1 MVKRPSIDR
10 KRLRELC
17 QYRDPRTGRDQRV
30 LQLIDDIRW
39 TNRKE
44 SLSDDTRR
52 QLDQL
57 GEHLRSEKIDFK
69 TGCSEFTWIMDE
81 EREYNPRIDLAD
93 QLLLALNEFKNSC
106 HDRPFENG
114 CDQLRSALLN
124 GEMDHECCREWFE
137 IMWVD
142 YFRSRCSWTE

>member
-1 MVKRPSIDR
+1 MSKHLQRFPDF
-10 KRLRELC
+10 C

-39 TNRKE
+39 TNRKR
-44 SLSDDTRR
+44 SISDDTRR

-81 EREYNPRIDLAD
+81 EREYNPTIDLDD

-106 HDRPFENG
+106 HDRSFENG
-114 CDQLRSALLN
+114 CEQLRSALLN
-124 GEMDHECCREWFE
+124 GEIDPERCREWFE
-137 IMWVD
+137 IMRVD
-142 YFRSRCSWTE
+142 YYRSRYSWTE

>member
-1 MVKRPSIDR
+1 MSKHPYTDPQCF
-10 KRLRELC
+10 LEFC
-17 QYRDPRTGRDQRV
+17 HYRDPRTGRDQRV

-39 TNRKE
+39 INREK

-57 GEHLRSEKIDFK
+57 EEDLRGMRMDFK

-81 EREYNPRIDLAD
+81 EREYNLTIDLDD
-93 QLLLALNEFKNSC
+93 QLLLALNEFRNSC
-106 HDRPFENG
+106 HDRSFENG

-124 GEMDHECCREWFE
+124 REIDHESCREWFE
-137 IMWVD
+137 IMWLD
-142 YFRSRCSWTE
+142 CHRIHHPRTE